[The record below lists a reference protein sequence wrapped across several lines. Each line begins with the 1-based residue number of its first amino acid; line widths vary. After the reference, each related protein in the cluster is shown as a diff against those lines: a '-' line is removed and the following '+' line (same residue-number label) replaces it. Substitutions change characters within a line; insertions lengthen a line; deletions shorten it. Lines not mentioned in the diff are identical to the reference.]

1 MISKYAVVGIAGA
14 AGAMSRYWLSG
25 LMERFFSFGIPLG
38 TFTVNVL
45 GCFLF
50 GVAWAAGVER
60 MVLSVELRVAI
71 LTGFLGSFTT
81 FSSFLFE
88 TNRLVEQGAWYLGVA
103 NLVLQIG
110 LGFVAYRVGATVGGL
125 V

>member
-1 MISKYAVVGIAGA
+1 MISKFAVVGIAGA
-14 AGAMSRYWLSG
+14 VGAMWRYWLSG
-25 LMERFFSFGIPLG
+25 LVERAFSFGIPLG
-38 TFTVNVL
+38 TFTVNVA

-50 GVAWAAGVER
+50 GLVWAAGVER
-60 MVLSVELRVAI
+60 MVLSVELRLAI

-81 FSSFLFE
+81 FSSLIFE
-88 TNRLVEQGAWYLGVA
+88 TNQLSGQGAWYLGAA

-110 LGFVAYRVGATVGGL
+110 LGLVAYRIGAAAGGL